1 MKWLK
6 IKDKSVGFYLELAA
20 AVLLVVALIMGS
32 SGGPLLNNTN
42 FGADMIVV
50 VVLAAVLAVA
60 PFFHKFR
67 FWALLPAAC
76 SFVALGIL
84 FNGGAA
90 VIMDRINNV
99 VYSGGNFDS
108 VVTLFILTAAACLLC
123 IVACFMGTERRSA

>member
-1 MKWLK
+1 MDPINVDFTGGKKDDGKSTSVKDIFIPPEHAGRK
-6 IKDKSVGFYLELAA
+6 I
-20 AVLLVVALIMGS
+20 AVCLVI
-32 SGGPLLNNTN
+32 T
-42 FGADMIVV
+42 